1 MAADIVDDAEHERL
15 VIERADGT
23 AELDYRRQ
31 GGRFVVIHTEVP
43 ESARGEGLGGELV
56 QAAVALA
63 ASEGLTL
70 VPLCP
75 YARRWLRE
83 HTDEAASVTIDW
95 HVPRR
100 DDRGSGT

>member
-1 MAADIVDDAEHERL
+1 MAADVIDDAENDRL
-15 VIERADGT
+15 VIERPEGI

-31 GGRFVVIHTEVP
+31 SGRFVVIHTEVP

-56 QAAVALA
+56 RAALSLA
-63 ASEGLTL
+63 ASEGRTL

-83 HTDEAASVTIDW
+83 HRDEAESVTIDW

-100 DDRGSGT
+100 DDQGRD